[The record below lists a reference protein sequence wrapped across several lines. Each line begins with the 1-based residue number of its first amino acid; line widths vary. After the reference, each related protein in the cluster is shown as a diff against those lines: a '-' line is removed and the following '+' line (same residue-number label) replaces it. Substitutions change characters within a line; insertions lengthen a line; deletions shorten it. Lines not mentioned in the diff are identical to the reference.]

1 MQKFL
6 ILSSKAQPN
15 VAAPTKPES
24 NRDQGRQN
32 VRSQLHARLASQ
44 SRNDL
49 EIRVPPIG

>member
-6 ILSSKAQPN
+6 ILSSEAQPN

-24 NRDQGRQN
+24 NRDHGSQN
-32 VRSQLHARLASQ
+32 VRSQLHASLASK

-49 EIRVPPIG
+49 ERLE